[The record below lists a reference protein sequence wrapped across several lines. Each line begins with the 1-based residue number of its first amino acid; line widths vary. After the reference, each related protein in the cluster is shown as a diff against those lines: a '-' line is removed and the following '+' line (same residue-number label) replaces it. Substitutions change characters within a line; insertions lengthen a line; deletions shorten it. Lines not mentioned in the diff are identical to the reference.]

1 METKDSYSKIAHF
14 LILIPHRD
22 AGNCLVNYREK
33 LFAAGF
39 CGAYSFPPAA
49 PLARISRPF
58 SREELKE
65 TARNIRKETAENDE
79 KLQSGGT
86 ALLKFAGNAGSK
98 TAALEEADKNPAFL
112 EQLSLFGLL
121 LNFPRSEDIFPQA
134 ARNRLIRVF
143 FPSMLC
149 AAILSPEENS
159 PSETPASP
167 DLPELSFRAASLANL
182 TIRPLDHGDPSYSFR
197 WTMSAPVWLPKHK

>member
-1 METKDSYSKIAHF
+1 M
-14 LILIPHRD
+14 ILIPHRD

-49 PLARISRPF
+49 LLARISRPF
-58 SREELKE
+58 NREELKE
-65 TARNIRKETAENDE
+65 TAGNIREETAENDG

-86 ALLKFAGNAGSK
+86 ALLKFAGNTSRE
-98 TAALEEADKNPAFL
+98 TAFL

-134 ARNRLIRVF
+134 ARNRLIKTFLPPV
-143 FPSMLC
+143 LC
-149 AAILSPEENS
+149 TAILNSKENS
-159 PSETPASP
+159 PGENPASP

-182 TIRPLDHGDPSYSFR
+182 TIRPLDEGDPSYSFR